1 MRSPPRTTFAT
12 RTQSR
17 TEDDAVVDAVWTVTV
32 TLHGTSK
39 WRDAFPS
46 IPEVSAELF
55 IDEQMRAQIFAMK
68 MTPCARNSLSL
79 LGNAIEFKTRQ
90 GKDVVM
96 SIVLPRS
103 AEEMPAHKMG
113 VLGRGMQTV
122 SPEDH
127 QVLRRLILSAYRLYA
142 RHYAV
147 EAQHPSWWPS
157 AGYCTADALDG
168 CIVDCVNRAD

>member
-1 MRSPPRTTFAT
+1 MRSPPSTTFAT

-39 WRDAFPS
+39 WGDDFPA
-46 IPEVSAELF
+46 IPEVSAEFLF
-55 IDEQMRAQIFAMK
+55 DEQLRAQIFAME
-68 MTPCARNSLSL
+68 MTPCASNSLSL
-79 LGNAIEFKTRQ
+79 PGNTIEFKTPQ

-103 AEEMPAHKMG
+103 AEEMPAHKTS
-113 VLGRGMQTV
+113 VQGRGMQTV
-122 SPEDH
+122 SPKDH

-147 EAQHPSWWPS
+147 EALHPSWWPS

-168 CIVDCVNRAD
+168 RIVDCVNRVD

>member
-1 MRSPPRTTFAT
+1 MRSPPSTTFAT

-17 TEDDAVVDAVWTVTV
+17 TEDDAVVDAVWTVMV

-39 WRDAFPS
+39 WGDDFPA
-46 IPEVSAELF
+46 IPEVSAEFLF
-55 IDEQMRAQIFAMK
+55 DEQLRAQIFAME
-68 MTPCARNSLSL
+68 MTPCASNSLSL
-79 LGNAIEFKTRQ
+79 PGNTIEFKTPQ

-122 SPEDH
+122 SPKDH

-147 EAQHPSWWPS
+147 EALHPSWWPS

-168 CIVDCVNRAD
+168 RIVDCVNRVD